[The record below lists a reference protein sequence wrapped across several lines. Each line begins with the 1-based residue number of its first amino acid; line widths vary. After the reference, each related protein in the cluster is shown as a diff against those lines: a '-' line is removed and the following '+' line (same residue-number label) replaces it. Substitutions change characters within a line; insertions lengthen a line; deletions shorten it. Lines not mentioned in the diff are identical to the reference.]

1 MCFNGFKLRARPAS
15 GYSGNSTVFLM
26 AQTGEPNPPR
36 WSAEESFL
44 ELLTDTLES
53 MDRGSRGQFL
63 QRFFRAMAQVEVT
76 EAQSVELWDQAQTRK
91 RDLSESIGKRVALQA
106 ALVDVLSSTGQLRL
120 PVLMEYEDLRK
131 LQINAA
137 TDPLTGLYN
146 RRFFDDY
153 FEKELNRSIRY
164 SHKLALVV
172 FDLHRFK
179 EVNDRFGHP
188 QGDALLQMAAVTL
201 RKSLRTSD
209 YAFRIGGDEFAI
221 LLPQSDTEQAATLS
235 RRLRAAYATSIEPL
249 NLGVP
254 LALDYGLAV
263 YPEDGELQEVLIRV
277 ADERLYQLK
286 NGMRVADRA
295 PAPPPPPRIAAP
307 EPRPSV
313 SEVKPAAPEPKP
325 VIPEPKPRVAPP
337 VPAPVVP
344 TSVVPVAPPTPPA
357 APVTPPAGA
366 VTPPAPP
373 AAAAPEKILE
383 VKKAASEKRR
393 WERVSLASTHAYA
406 LIGEGVELT
415 ARVLDLGYGG
425 VALETSRPDDFGE
438 AFHAVLHVPILPP
451 VRVSLRR
458 IYKLQGTSGQ
468 ARIGCSFVT

>member
-1 MCFNGFKLRARPAS
+1 
-15 GYSGNSTVFLM
+15 M
-26 AQTGEPNPPR
+26 AQTGDPNPPR

-44 ELLTDTLES
+44 ELLTDTLETL
-53 MDRGSRGQFL
+53 DRSSRGQFL
-63 QRFFRAMAQVEVT
+63 QRFFRSIAQIEIT
-76 EAQSVELWDQAQTRK
+76 ETQSLDLWDQVLARK
-91 RDLSESIGKRVALQA
+91 RELSESIGKRVPLQA
-106 ALVDVLSSTGQLRL
+106 ALVDVLATAGLLRL
-120 PVLMEYEDLRK
+120 PILMEYEELRK

-137 TDPLTGLYN
+137 TDPLTSLYN

-164 SHKLALVV
+164 THKLALVV

-179 EVNDRFGHP
+179 EVNDKFGHP
-188 QGDALLQMAAVTL
+188 QGDALLQMAAATL

-286 NGMRVADRA
+286 NGTRVPEPA
-295 PAPPPPPRIAAP
+295 PAVTTSPRPAVPEPKQNVAPPPTPVVEPSPIS
-307 EPRPSV
+307 EPR
-313 SEVKPAAPEPKP
+313 KPGTE
-325 VIPEPKPRVAPP
+325 R
-337 VPAPVVP
+337 
-344 TSVVPVAPPTPPA
+344 
-357 APVTPPAGA
+357 
-366 VTPPAPP
+366 
-373 AAAAPEKILE
+373 
-383 VKKAASEKRR
+383 RR
-393 WERVSLASTHAYA
+393 WERVSLANTRAYA
-406 LIGEGVELT
+406 LIGEGVERT
-415 ARVLDLGYGG
+415 ARVVDLGYGG
-425 VALETSRPDDFGE
+425 VAVETSRPEEFND

-458 IYKLQGTSGQ
+458 IYQKQGSSG
-468 ARIGCSFVT
+468 ATRIGCSFVT